1 MAHSTDTMAIRG
13 RLLTFLHAP
22 KGPEDSA
29 SYLYLKDGIL
39 LMQGG
44 RITAIGRAEEL
55 KGRLPVGTTITH
67 YERELIVPGFI
78 DTHIH
83 FPQTQV
89 IASYGSQLMEWLETY
104 TFVEELKYADPAHSN
119 RQAAFFVEELLRNG
133 TTTAAVYG
141 SVHPESVE
149 AFFTESQRRGT
160 CMIAGKVMMDR
171 NAPPGLTDTAESSYS
186 ESKVLTSHWLAKGE
200 GDRENT
206 CNMRPYKKVSRF
218 CNMVA
223 DLRHFA
229 F

>member
-1 MAHSTDTMAIRG
+1 
-13 RLLTFLHAP
+13 
-22 KGPEDSA
+22 
-29 SYLYLKDGIL
+29 
-39 LMQGG
+39 
-44 RITAIGRAEEL
+44 L